1 MQNYLP
7 LLTKSKHYTKG
18 KQLPFGYF
26 KKYNLMITS
35 KTKNGPASAT
45 ECKATL
51 NAIADALYVIGGK
64 WKLRIIVALK
74 DGNKRFN
81 ELQRVID
88 GISAKV
94 LSTEL
99 KDLELNG
106 FVSRKIFTG
115 TPVIVEYELSGYA
128 ETLNEVLHSL
138 SEWGAMH
145 RQSVKKSMKNRKPVE
160 AL

>member
-1 MQNYLP
+1 MA
-7 LLTKSKHYTKG
+7 KSN
-18 KQLPFGYF
+18 F
-26 KKYNLMITS
+26 KNVPHS
-35 KTKNGPASAT
+35 EA

-51 NAIADALYVIGGK
+51 NSVADALYVIGGK

-81 ELQRVID
+81 EMQRLIE

-94 LSTEL
+94 LSAEL

-106 FVSRKIFTG
+106 FVRRNVFTG
-115 TPVIVEYELSGYA
+115 TPVVVEYELTEYA
-128 ETLNEVLHSL
+128 DTLGDVLQTL

-145 RQSVKKSMKNRKPVE
+145 KEKVRKSMKKKKPV
-160 AL
+160 AV